1 MYIRK
6 PLNEM
11 TLKDDFMFSAVMMKP
26 ENCKPMLE
34 RILGINIGSVTV
46 DREKSIVFNPDYR
59 GIRLDVLAT
68 DENNTHYNV
77 EMQVADEH
85 NLPLRSRYY
94 HSQMD
99 MELLEKGLPYQDLP
113 ACLVIFICDF
123 DPFKKGLFCYT
134 VRQRCVEN
142 GEIVDDGTMTIFL
155 STQGKNRDGISP
167 KLLNFLEF
175 LHKTL
180 EESQKESE
188 DPYIQQLQESV
199 REIKHS
205 REMGARYML
214 FTELLKDEFKSGYS
228 EGEKAGYDKGE
239 RIGYDK
245 GEKAGYDKGKM
256 AGEKNGK
263 IFVLLHILSEKGPV
277 TEQLQQQLAQ
287 ADSATLDSWIK
298 SAIES
303 ADPEEFQKRISK

>member
-1 MYIRK
+1 M
-6 PLNEM
+6 
-11 TLKDDFMFSAVMMKP
+11 
-26 ENCKPMLE
+26 
-34 RILGINIGSVTV
+34 
-46 DREKSIVFNPDYR
+46 
-59 GIRLDVLAT
+59 
-68 DENNTHYNV
+68 
-77 EMQVADEH
+77 
-85 NLPLRSRYY
+85 
-94 HSQMD
+94 
-99 MELLEKGLPYQDLP
+99 
-113 ACLVIFICDF
+113 
-123 DPFKKGLFCYT
+123 
-134 VRQRCVEN
+134 EN

-239 RIGYDK
+239 RVGYDK
-245 GEKAGYDKGKM
+245 MQRRMTVYTPAGYDKGKM